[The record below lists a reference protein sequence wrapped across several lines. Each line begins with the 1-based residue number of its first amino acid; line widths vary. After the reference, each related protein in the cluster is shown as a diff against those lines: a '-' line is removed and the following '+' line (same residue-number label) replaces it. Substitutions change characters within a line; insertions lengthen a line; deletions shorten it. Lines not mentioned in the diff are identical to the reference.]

1 MPNCND
7 KISLV
12 FNFDFKALCF
22 LTDLSDLS
30 FVINF
35 LLTATFSVTT
45 DYFCESMI
53 IIFPFKLFML
63 AFIYYIQF
71 CNVICKNLNTSSWTH
86 SVYISLF
93 ILDNQDMLIF
103 KKELSLLKNASWH
116 GILLNNLLFFNI
128 CDKNNS
134 NI

>member
-1 MPNCND
+1 M
-7 KISLV
+7 SLV

-63 AFIYYIQF
+63 AFIHYIQF
-71 CNVICKNLNTSSWTH
+71 CNVICKNLNTSS
-86 SVYISLF
+86 
-93 ILDNQDMLIF
+93 
-103 KKELSLLKNASWH
+103 
-116 GILLNNLLFFNI
+116 
-128 CDKNNS
+128 
-134 NI
+134 